1 MILDKNFLENSSFN
15 KADYNYSQSD
25 LSAGIIHIGVGNFHR
40 SHQAYLL
47 DSLFNKRKDLNYGII
62 GAGLREYDTFMRND
76 LLKQDCLTTL
86 VQRDE
91 NTTNTRV
98 LQSMIDF
105 IEVDNKLLV
114 DSLTK
119 ENIKIV
125 SLTITEGGYY
135 IDSYGNF
142 NIQNEEIQAD
152 IANPENPNTAFG
164 ILIKALKIRKEKGLK
179 PFTLLTCDNIAH
191 NGNVLRNVM
200 IKLSHEIDPDL
211 SEYIANN
218 VACPNSMVDRITP
231 TATKEDIEFI
241 QDEYGY
247 IDNRPVFSE
256 PFIQWIIEDNFC
268 NGRPALEEVGVMF
281 VDDIEPYELMKIRM
295 LNGSHAA
302 ISSVSALLNINYVH
316 EALENQTVKTFLD
329 SIINKEVIPVL
340 KDIVTDINLDEY
352 YNTVLTRFA
361 NPYIKDT
368 ITRICFDNS
377 NKQPKFIIDSIKDGI
392 KNSVNVDG
400 LILACALW
408 CRYSIGSDENGKV
421 LDINDGRKELLQDL
435 ALQAKENPIVF
446 IQLEEIYGNLS
457 QNEYFANTFSK
468 FLNSIWEN
476 GVENTVKNYNKQ

>member
-1 MILDKNFLENSSFN
+1 MILNKNFLDNKSFDR
-15 KADYNYSQSD
+15 KDYNYTQD
-25 LSAGIIHIGVGNFHR
+25 ELSPGIVHIGVGNFHR

-47 DSLFNKRKDLNYGII
+47 DALFNKRKDLDFGIV

-91 NTTNTRV
+91 SSTNTRI

-105 IEVDNKLLV
+105 IEVDNRLLV
-114 DSLTK
+114 ESLVK
-119 ENIKIV
+119 EDIKIV

-142 NIQNEEIQAD
+142 NINDEEIQAD
-152 IANPENPNTAFG
+152 IKNPDTPNTAFG
-164 ILIKALKIRKEKGLK
+164 ILIKALKIRKENGLK

-191 NGNVLRNVM
+191 NGDVLRNVM
-200 IKLSHEIDPDL
+200 IKMSEQIDKDL
-211 SEYIANN
+211 SEYIKNN
-218 VACPNSMVDRITP
+218 VTCPNSMVDRITP
-231 TATKEDIEFI
+231 TATQEDKDFIEN
-241 QDEYGY
+241 EYGY

-256 PFIQWIIEDNFC
+256 PFIQWIIEDKFC

-281 VDDIEPYELMKIRM
+281 VEDIMPYELMKIRM

-302 ISSVSALLNINYVH
+302 ISSVSALLNIEYVH
-316 EALENQTVKTFLD
+316 EALEHENVKSFLD
-329 SIINKEVIPVL
+329 KIINKEVIPVL
-340 KDIVTDINLDEY
+340 KDIVDVNLDEY

-392 KNSVNVDG
+392 KNNVNVDG

-408 CRYSIGSDENGKV
+408 CRYSTGNDENDKE
-421 LDINDGRKELLQDL
+421 LDINDGRKDKLKEL
-435 ALQAKENPIVF
+435 ALQAKNNPIVF
-446 IQLEEIYGNLS
+446 IQMEDIYGNLS
-457 QNEYFANTFSK
+457 QNEYFANTFEN

-476 GVENTVKNYNKQ
+476 GVLNTVKNYNKS

>member
-1 MILDKNFLENSSFN
+1 MILNKNFLENKSFN
-15 KADYNYSQSD
+15 KADYNYNQAD
-25 LSAGIIHIGVGNFHR
+25 LTAGIIHIGVGNFHR
-40 SHQAYLL
+40 SHEAYYL
-47 DSLFNKRKDLNYGII
+47 DALFNKRKDLNYGIV
-62 GAGLREYDTFMRND
+62 GAGLREYDSFMRND
-76 LLKQDCLTTL
+76 LLKQDCLTT
-86 VQRDE
+86 VVSRDSE
-91 NTTNTRV
+91 TTNVRV

-114 DSLTK
+114 ESLTH

-152 IANPENPNTAFG
+152 IKNPDSPNTAFG
-164 ILIKALKIRKEKGLK
+164 ILIKALKLRKEKGLA

-191 NGNVLRNVM
+191 NGDVLKNVVV
-200 IKLSHEIDPDL
+200 KLSAAIDPEL
-211 SEYIANN
+211 SEYIEKN
-218 VACPNSMVDRITP
+218 VAFPNSMVDRITP
-231 TATKEDIEFI
+231 TATDADRAFI
-241 QDEYGY
+241 QSEYGY
-247 IDNRPVFSE
+247 IDNRPVFCE

-281 VDDIEPYELMKIRM
+281 VEDIEAYELMKIRM

-302 ISSVSALLNINYVH
+302 ISSVSALLNIDYVH
-316 EALENQTVKTFLD
+316 EALEHKTVKTFLD
-329 SIINKEVIPVL
+329 NIMNKEVIPVL
-340 KDIVTDINLDEY
+340 KNIIDVDLDQY
-352 YNTVLTRFA
+352 YNTVLNRFA

-377 NKQPKFIIDSIKDGI
+377 NKQPKFIIDSIKSGI

-400 LILACALW
+400 LILTCALW
-408 CRYSIGSDENGKV
+408 CRYSIGTDENNKAI
-421 LDINDGRKELLQDL
+421 DINDGRKDKLKEL
-435 ALQAKENPIVF
+435 ALEAKTNPIVF
-446 IQLEEIYGNLS
+446 IQMEDIYGNLS

-476 GVENTVKNYNKQ
+476 GVENTVINYNKQ

>member
-1 MILDKNFLENSSFN
+1 MNLNKNFLENSSFN
-15 KADYNYSQSD
+15 KADYNYSSDD

-47 DSLFNKRKDLNYGII
+47 DSLFNKRKDLDYGII

-114 DSLTK
+114 ESLIK

-164 ILIKALKIRKEKGLK
+164 ILIKALKIRKEQGLK

-200 IKLSHEIDPDL
+200 IKMSEQIDTDL

-218 VACPNSMVDRITP
+218 VSCPNSMVDRITP

-241 QDEYGY
+241 QNEYGY

-268 NGRPALEEVGVMF
+268 NGRPALEEV
-281 VDDIEPYELMKIRM
+281 EPYELMKIRM

-316 EALENQTVKTFLD
+316 EALENDTVKTFLD

-368 ITRICFDNS
+368 ITRICFD
-377 NKQPKFIIDSIKDGI
+377 
-392 KNSVNVDG
+392 
-400 LILACALW
+400 
-408 CRYSIGSDENGKV
+408 
-421 LDINDGRKELLQDL
+421 
-435 ALQAKENPIVF
+435 
-446 IQLEEIYGNLS
+446 
-457 QNEYFANTFSK
+457 
-468 FLNSIWEN
+468 
-476 GVENTVKNYNKQ
+476 